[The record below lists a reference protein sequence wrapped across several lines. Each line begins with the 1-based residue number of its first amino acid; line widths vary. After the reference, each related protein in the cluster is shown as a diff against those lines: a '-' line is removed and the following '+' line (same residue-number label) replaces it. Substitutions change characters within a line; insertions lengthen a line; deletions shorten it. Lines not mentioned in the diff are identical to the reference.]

1 MRLIIGEKNPTEEL
15 TTHMFFTL
23 VVGYF
28 VCAQYDVKSPIGG
41 VAATSPEGGSKICL
55 CERSEAISREG
66 EFPQSIYFSLWS
78 WDISLA
84 LNMTCFF
91 TLSLQGGVATA
102 AIPSKKYAVRISKEK
117 ANFISTDICGSV
129 YPKTFRGYCTTNEF
143 ILQAF

>member
-1 MRLIIGEKNPTEEL
+1 MTYFSLYVILNEVKNPTEEL

-28 VCAQYDVKSPIGG
+28 
-41 VAATSPEGGSKICL
+41 AALNMT
-55 CERSEAISREG
+55 
-66 EFPQSIYFSLWS
+66 YFSLHV
-78 WDISLA
+78 ILNEVKNPTEELTTHMLFTLVVGYFAA

-91 TLSLQGGVATA
+91 YLSLQGGVATA
-102 AIPSKKYAVRISKEK
+102 AIPSKKYAISISKEK